1 MSTVILL
8 CNLWRKKKKLQ
19 RVENKGGRTKLIK
32 KEEEEENR
40 KYVRGKNHIL
50 LERERAVV
58 VVGLGARDKQE
69 KTTRVINFKV

>member
-1 MSTVILL
+1 MQSLEE
-8 CNLWRKKKKLQ
+8 KKKLQ

-50 LERERAVV
+50 LERERER
-58 VVGLGARDKQE
+58 GCGCGARS
-69 KTTRVINFKV
+69 

>member
-19 RVENKGGRTKLIK
+19 RVENNGGRTKLIK

-50 LERERAVV
+50 LERERERLWLW
-58 VVGLGARDKQE
+58 G
-69 KTTRVINFKV
+69 